1 MKEDLKK
8 IFYMGLGAMAMTNDK
23 AKELKEELLKKGE
36 ELYEKGAVANEELKH
51 NINEA
56 MKERITV
63 VRVNEEVNKEA
74 ILDSLDKLSDEDK
87 EEILKALSKKSS
99 KKKEEK

>member
-8 IFYMGLGAMAMTNDK
+8 IFYMGLGAMSLTNEK

-63 VRVNEEVNKEA
+63 VKVEDVTKDS
-74 ILDSLDKLSDEDK
+74 ILENLDKLSDEDK
-87 EEILKALSKKSS
+87 EEILKALSKK
-99 KKKEEK
+99 KNKKEEK

>member
-8 IFYMGLGAMAMTNDK
+8 IFYMGLGAMSLTNEK

-36 ELYEKGAVANEELKH
+36 ELFEKGAVANEELKH

-56 MKERITV
+56 IKDRVTV
-63 VRVNEEVNKEA
+63 VHVDDVSKES
-74 ILDSLDKLSDEDK
+74 ILANIDKLSEEDK
-87 EEILKALSKKSS
+87 KEIIKALSDDKKN
-99 KKKEEK
+99 KKEEK

>member
-1 MKEDLKK
+1 
-8 IFYMGLGAMAMTNDK
+8 
-23 AKELKEELLKKGE
+23 
-36 ELYEKGAVANEELKH
+36 
-51 NINEA
+51 

-63 VRVNEEVNKEA
+63 VKVNEEVNKEA

>member
-8 IFYMGLGAMAMTNDK
+8 IFYMGLGAMSLTNEK
-23 AKELKEELLKKGE
+23 AKELKEELLKKGQ

-56 MKERITV
+56 IKDRVTV
-63 VRVNEEVNKEA
+63 VEAQEVDKEA
-74 ILDSLDKLSDEDK
+74 ILANIDKLSEKDK
-87 EEILKALSKKSS
+87 EEIMEALSGKKKS
-99 KKKEEK
+99 KKEEK

>member
-8 IFYMGLGAMAMTNDK
+8 IFYMGLGAMSLTNEK
-23 AKELKEELLKKGE
+23 AKALKEELLKKGE

-63 VRVNEEVNKEA
+63 VKVEDVTKDS
-74 ILDSLDKLSDEDK
+74 ILENLDKLSDADK
-87 EEILKALSKKSS
+87 EEILKALSKK
-99 KKKEEK
+99 KNKKEEK

>member
-8 IFYMGLGAMAMTNDK
+8 IFYMGLGAMSLTNEK

-63 VRVNEEVNKEA
+63 VNVKEEVTKES
-74 ILDSLDKLSDEDK
+74 ILENLDKLSEKDK
-87 EEILKALSKKSS
+87 EEILKALSKKSN
-99 KKKEEK
+99 KKGEK

>member
-8 IFYMGLGAMAMTNDK
+8 IFYMGLGAMSLTNEK

-36 ELYEKGAVANEELKH
+36 ELYEKGTVANEELKH

-56 MKERITV
+56 MKERVTV
-63 VRVNEEVNKEA
+63 VKVEDVTKES
-74 ILDSLDKLSDEDK
+74 ILENLDKLSEEDK
-87 EEILKALSKKSS
+87 AEILKTLSKK
-99 KKKEEK
+99 KNTKEKE

>member
-8 IFYMGLGAMAMTNDK
+8 IFYMGLGAMSLTNEK

-63 VRVNEEVNKEA
+63 VKVEDVTKDS
-74 ILDSLDKLSDEDK
+74 ILENLDKLSEADK
-87 EEILKALSKKSS
+87 EEILKALSKK
-99 KKKEEK
+99 KNKKEEK

>member
-8 IFYMGLGAMAMTNDK
+8 IFYMGLGAMSLTNEK

-63 VRVNEEVNKEA
+63 VKVEDVTKES
-74 ILDSLDKLSDEDK
+74 ILENLDKLSDEDK
-87 EEILKALSKKSS
+87 AEILKALSKKSN
-99 KKKEEK
+99 KKGEK

>member
-8 IFYMGLGAMAMTNDK
+8 IFYMGLGAMSLTNEK

-56 MKERITV
+56 IKDRVTV
-63 VRVNEEVNKEA
+63 VQVEDVNKDT
-74 ILDSLDKLSDEDK
+74 ILANIDKLSEEDK
-87 EEILKALSKKSS
+87 KEIIKALSEEKKS
-99 KKKEEK
+99 KKEEK

>member
-8 IFYMGLGAMAMTNDK
+8 IFYMGLGAMSLTNEK

-63 VRVNEEVNKEA
+63 VKVEDVTKDS
-74 ILDSLDKLSDEDK
+74 ILENLDKLSDEDK
-87 EEILKALSKKSS
+87 EEILKALSKK
-99 KKKEEK
+99 KNKTEEK

>member
-8 IFYMGLGAMAMTNDK
+8 IFYMGLGAMSLTNEK

-63 VRVNEEVNKEA
+63 VKVEDVTKES
-74 ILDSLDKLSDEDK
+74 ILENLDKLSDDDK
-87 EEILKALSKKSS
+87 AEILKALSKKSN
-99 KKKEEK
+99 KKGEK

>member
-8 IFYMGLGAMAMTNDK
+8 IFYMGLGAMSLTNEK

-36 ELYEKGAVANEELKH
+36 ELYEKGTVANEELKH

-63 VRVNEEVNKEA
+63 VNVKEEVTKES
-74 ILDSLDKLSDEDK
+74 ILENLDKLSEKDK
-87 EEILKALSKKSS
+87 EEILKALSKKSN
-99 KKKEEK
+99 KKGEK